1 MVCFLNTSFRIHS
14 EDLRELLMLLVILL
28 LAFTVQGTVVA
39 LITGSGA
46 PNSRPKCRGNTTST
60 SCCYAC
66 PARRQAS
73 PWRPPNVRCGQ
84 FFSSQ
89 RDQSP
94 VAAMCTWLTALGVIV
109 FCAIKARPLKRCQKA
124 NLHSKDSKATS
135 PANDLPA
142 SAAAALDAAMS
153 RTEYSDY
160 RAVRRLGRGTHST
173 VVLLE
178 STKNGDLV
186 ACKRTPLDATA
197 GAVAAQVDQVE
208 REISVLRM
216 CAHQNIVAFRHVS
229 WHGSNLDESLA

>member
-1 MVCFLNTSFRIHS
+1 MKDLHS
-14 EDLRELLMLLVILL
+14 PMLLVILL
-28 LAFTVQGTVVA
+28 TFTVQGTVVA

-73 PWRPPNVRCGQ
+73 PPNVRPRPCGQ
-84 FFSSQ
+84 FFSSG
-89 RDQSP
+89 QSP
-94 VAAMCTWLTALGVIV
+94 VAAVCTWLTALGVIV
-109 FCAIKARPLKRCQKA
+109 FCAIKARPLERCQKA
-124 NLHSKDSKATS
+124 NLHSKDSKAAS

-160 RAVRRLGRGTHST
+160 RPVRGLGRGTHST

-186 ACKRTPLDATA
+186 ACKRTPLDGTA

-208 REISVLRM
+208 REICVLRM

-229 WHGSNLDESLA
+229 WHGSNLDGSPA